1 MSYATL
7 DEAFGTEFK
16 FQNCNKKKQR
26 KKINCNKNKTK
37 FSENTEDSDID
48 LENLKTSNSMSFE
61 TFSNYNPN
69 EIFEYSE
76 DENKEITDEQ
86 NLLVHEKSDN
96 LSEQNKLEN
105 KKKNKKNKNSVKQN
119 NNSEKNHQFNEINN
133 SEQNHQFNEINNK
146 INFLINQV
154 NEKANIVGDD
164 DSESN
169 IHDLILFILFG
180 VFVILILE
188 ALYKL
193 VVELCKYKMFNK

>member
-86 NLLVHEKSDN
+86 NLLEHETSNN
-96 LSEQNKLEN
+96 LLEQNNLLEKNNLENTKN

-119 NNSEKNHQFNEINN
+119 NNN
-133 SEQNHQFNEINNK
+133 EQNHQFNEINNK